1 MDPSSPTPPGQP
13 PGPSQDEELLL
24 RVGRGDVGALEALHA
39 RFARPLMTFL
49 HALTHDAALSEDLV
63 QETFVSAWQAA
74 PRWQPRGRASTW
86 LFTIARRAAGHARA
100 KRRPLSMARP
110 PERAAS
116 PTPAP
121 DDVGPR
127 LARAIES
134 LSEPLRTAFVLV
146 RVSGLALLE
155 AAEVLEVPE
164 GTLKS
169 RLAAAEARLRLLLAD
184 VLGDAPPGAAR

>member
-1 MDPSSPTPPGQP
+1 MDPSSPTPPG
-13 PGPSQDEELLL
+13 PGPEEQLLL
-24 RVGRGDVGALEALHA
+24 RVGRGDVGALEALYA

-49 HALTHDAALSEDLV
+49 HALTHDAALAEDLV

-86 LFTIARRAAGHARA
+86 LFTIARRAAGHARD
-100 KRRPLSMARP
+100 KRRPVSMAQP
-110 PERAAS
+110 PERSTDVAEPRGA
-116 PTPAP
+116 
-121 DDVGPR
+121 DDLGPR

-134 LSEPLRTAFVLV
+134 LSEPLRVAFVLV
-146 RVSGLALLE
+146 RVNGLALLE

-169 RLAAAEARLRLLLAD
+169 RLAAAEARLRLLLGD
-184 VLGDAPPGAAR
+184 VLRDAPPGAAR